1 MTKDIIMTNEKN
13 EYLCNKETLAFS
25 KEKSEAVKLS
35 YAEAKKI
42 KGGNSGWH
50 LGNV

>member
-1 MTKDIIMTNEKN
+1 MTKDIIIINEKN
-13 EYLCNKETLAFS
+13 EYLCNKETLAFT

-50 LGNV
+50 LGNI